1 MATALLWQESAAE
14 KQARSPNMA
23 TALLWQESAAEKQ
36 AREEKEQARLEKLL
50 KRADRAVANA
60 VADDAKHANRERRRQ
75 GTVAFERR
83 VDAVVTE
90 VASGKRQDE
99 RWDQLERVDVGQAKE
114 MLDRSNKLF
123 HGTEDKQFVQLWR
136 S

>member
-1 MATALLWQESAAE
+1 VWPSQEILSRVGSVLDGDVGAARRNSVGSLG
-14 KQARSPNMA
+14 QGGGDPRS
-23 TALLWQESAAEKQ
+23 TRTFRYSGTQRGLTEAE
-36 AREEKEQARLEKLL
+36 
-50 KRADRAVANA
+50 
-60 VADDAKHANRERRRQ
+60 HANRERRRQ